1 MKRYSKIAAACVA
14 AAGLATVP
22 PAFAQQSGAA
32 TGANG
37 ANGDTTT
44 QREGGSNWGWIGL
57 LGLLGLMG
65 MRKRHDDNYPTA
77 RRDNMGRA

>member
-1 MKRYSKIAAACVA
+1 MNHRYSKIAAACVA
-14 AAGLATVP
+14 AAGLATVT
-22 PAFAQQSGAA
+22 PAMAQN
-32 TGANG
+32 TGAGNG

-44 QREGGSNWGWIGL
+44 QREDGGNWGWIGL

-65 MRKRHDDNYPTA
+65 MRRKHDDNYPTA